1 MSNLFQ
7 LVRSQLTFSIEPSS
21 KNAWGYSP
29 TINQR
34 KARGFILTKSLHLE
48 IMVLLITFT
57 LCPTH
62 LFAWGAMDKVR
73 ATRSLLT
80 FSLDM
85 SEWTA
90 ETSFP
95 WLAVGT
101 YSPQGGTSSFTTSSY
116 TLILSINLK
125 FISSKQNKR
134 DYEKTIIERNSNTW
148 QKSNEES

>member
-1 MSNLFQ
+1 
-7 LVRSQLTFSIEPSS
+7 
-21 KNAWGYSP
+21 
-29 TINQR
+29 
-34 KARGFILTKSLHLE
+34 
-48 IMVLLITFT
+48 
-57 LCPTH
+57 
-62 LFAWGAMDKVR
+62 
-73 ATRSLLT
+73 
-80 FSLDM
+80 M

-101 YSPQGGTSSFTTSSY
+101 YSPQGGTSSFTTSSS
-116 TLILSINLK
+116 TLILSINPK